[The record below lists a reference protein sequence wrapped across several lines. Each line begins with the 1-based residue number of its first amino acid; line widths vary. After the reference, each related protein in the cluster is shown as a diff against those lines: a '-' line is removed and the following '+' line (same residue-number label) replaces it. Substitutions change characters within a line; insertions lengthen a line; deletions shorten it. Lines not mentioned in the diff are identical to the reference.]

1 VTIPDTMTAIDRLH
15 LRGDDRFSPTGGR
28 VRHLP
33 PGRHVTVVF
42 TPGADAGELSPVSG
56 PRPADD
62 NAAAQVTITRR
73 HEEGTPA
80 RALDEALKAV
90 KTLLARP

>member
-1 VTIPDTMTAIDRLH
+1 VRFPATTTAADRLH
-15 LRGDDRFSPTGGR
+15 LRGADRFGR
-28 VRHLP
+28 TIGRTRHPP

-90 KTLLARP
+90 KTLFARP